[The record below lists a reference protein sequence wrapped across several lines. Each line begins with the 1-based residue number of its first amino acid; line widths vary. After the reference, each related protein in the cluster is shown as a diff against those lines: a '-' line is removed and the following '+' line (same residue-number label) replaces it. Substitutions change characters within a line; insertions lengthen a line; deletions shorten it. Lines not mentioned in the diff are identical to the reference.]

1 MMLRLGLRKI
11 QLIHGSAFINLPK
24 AWMDTYE
31 LKKGDK
37 VQILLEENGSLQIS
51 HYEVVSDAPKT

>member
-1 MMLRLGLRKI
+1 MLLRLGLRKI

-24 AWMDTYE
+24 AWIDTCR

-37 VQILLEENGSLQIS
+37 VQILLAEDGSLQIS
-51 HYEVVSDAPKT
+51 NCEVMCDGFKA